1 MKELRSYI
9 KNLLMEVPLDD
20 FEYIKKDT
28 DEDVMVREEVADY
41 FKAIPQSV
49 NIYVAHTD
57 DLSWAHRLPNEIQ
70 GKVSGFKSR
79 GQVTLTD
86 ISNIGK
92 LYPQIQ
98 KEMDPDGINL
108 LYVYPKSFEVPAGA
122 DTFVADVNPHYLAH
136 DLHHMLEG
144 TKGLGSKD
152 KDAFTSLIKEYLMEL
167 VWLSHGGGSME
178 AEQVRDT
185 MKRTGRRLG
194 VANTN
199 LLMSELFPGIKLP
212 SGDFDLFGDVFAD
225 YLKNDGNLV
234 LGVPEQLDYDGE
246 VIELNPDSKHDQ
258 RAQQYE
264 KKFKDL
270 FDTVLDP
277 LKGKVAMFNIF
288 EVESRETERAR
299 KQAEEKMQVDHG
311 PLIDLIKAMGGEFKY
326 FDESHQEE
334 GVEELIFGTGLKP
347 EKPVMGVEEFVQRFP
362 KEVES
367 IEALGY
373 KITSA
378 FDGFGS
384 NPVEIRLQRVAMK
397 ESVLREYVRSLLIET
412 AIGQCYP
419 HVVKMA
425 KGSSQEEFADLTRFK
440 VAHGRVT
447 DKYSGES
454 VQHAWVEKGDMIFD
468 WQTHSTKPDGISKDV
483 YYDMYAPEIH
493 NEYTAEET
501 MVNCLKSGQAGPWTM
516 QESVSLEQEDRAEF
530 AKIQEIFWSV
540 SGAQAVELGEMVTP
554 DEDGLRHMKRALAT
568 MRKFLEL
575 FNSPNPDRAKRDFDR
590 RSFQFSMNDSLKM
603 ISPWSDVY
611 LDEVK
616 EFGKLYKDL
625 GRAYSDLEGI
635 IGFGK
640 LPEWM
645 PKVEEAAEWAGVP
658 APNISEE
665 WPLK

>member
-1 MKELRSYI
+1 MSKRNTTKFLREYI
-9 KNLLMEVPLDD
+9 SNLLMEVPLDD
-20 FEYIKKDT
+20 FEYLTQD
-28 DEDVMVREEVADY
+28 DDNVMVREEVADY

-98 KEMDPDGINL
+98 KAMNPEGINL

-122 DTFVADVNPHYLAH
+122 DTFIADVNAHYLAH

-144 TKGLGSKD
+144 VPSLGSREKD
-152 KDAFTSLIKEYLMEL
+152 KFSSLIKEYLMEL

-212 SGDFDLFGDVFAD
+212 SGDFDLFGDIFAD

-299 KQAEEKMQVDHG
+299 KQAEEKMQVNHG
-311 PLIDLIKAMGGEFKY
+311 PLIDLIKSMGGEFKY
-326 FDESHQEE
+326 FDESYKEE
-334 GVEELIFGTGLKP
+334 GVEELIFDTGLKS
-347 EKPVMGVEEFVQRFP
+347 EKGIMGLKEFTPQFP
-362 KEVES
+362 KEAES

-378 FDGFGS
+378 FDGFGRD
-384 NPVEIRLQRVAMK
+384 PVEIRLQK
-397 ESVLREYVRSLLIET
+397 KTTNESVIRGYIRELLIE
-412 AIGQCYP
+412 AP
-419 HVVKMA
+419 AFKH
-425 KGSSQEEFADLTRFK
+425 KGSSEYFRVDL
-440 VAHGRVT
+440 
-447 DKYSGES
+447 
-454 VQHAWVEKGDMIFD
+454 
-468 WQTHSTKPDGISKDV
+468 
-483 YYDMYAPEIH
+483 
-493 NEYTAEET
+493 
-501 MVNCLKSGQAGPWTM
+501 
-516 QESVSLEQEDRAEF
+516 
-530 AKIQEIFWSV
+530 
-540 SGAQAVELGEMVTP
+540 
-554 DEDGLRHMKRALAT
+554 
-568 MRKFLEL
+568 
-575 FNSPNPDRAKRDFDR
+575 
-590 RSFQFSMNDSLKM
+590 
-603 ISPWSDVY
+603 
-611 LDEVK
+611 
-616 EFGKLYKDL
+616 
-625 GRAYSDLEGI
+625 
-635 IGFGK
+635 
-640 LPEWM
+640 
-645 PKVEEAAEWAGVP
+645 
-658 APNISEE
+658 PNIGYAQGGQDNEAQ
-665 WPLK
+665 